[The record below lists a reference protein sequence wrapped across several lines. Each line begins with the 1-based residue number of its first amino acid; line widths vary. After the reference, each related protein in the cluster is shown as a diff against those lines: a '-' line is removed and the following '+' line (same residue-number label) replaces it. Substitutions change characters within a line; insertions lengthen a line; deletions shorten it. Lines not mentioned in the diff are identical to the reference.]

1 MRFAALA
8 LALSL
13 GGCFNDEPRTIELDT
28 DEVRLPMGA
37 GSEIAV
43 WVDGFQ
49 LTQLGAGFSWVVD
62 DPTLV
67 SVAITPDHAHVR
79 ITGKREGHTTVHI
92 GYRTSVTDLP
102 TTIMPPAVLGLVLQ
116 PVDVTAPVGAMVP
129 VHAMATYTTGET
141 RDVTSSTVWVI
152 DDPSIATIEAAGVRA
167 TGAGTTTLHAIV
179 DGAERN
185 ATVTVAP

>member
-1 MRFAALA
+1 MRFAVLA

-13 GGCFNDEPRTIELDT
+13 GGCFSDEPRTIELDT

-37 GSEIAV
+37 GSEIGV
-43 WVDGFQ
+43 WVDGYQ

-67 SVAITPDHAHVR
+67 SVAITADHAHVR
-79 ITGKREGHTTVHI
+79 ITGRREGHTTVHI

-116 PVDVTAPVGAMVP
+116 PGDVSAPVGAMVP

-141 RDVTSSTVWVI
+141 RDVTSSVVWVI
-152 DDPSIATIEAAGVRA
+152 DDPSIATVEAAGVRGTA
-167 TGAGTTTLHAIV
+167 AGTTTLHAIA
-179 DGAERN
+179 DGTQRN